1 MASPR
6 RLVPALKHLSPRPL
20 KTVLNTSPKT
30 PGNNQRRA
38 EGNRLLSPFNIDT
51 PNRMEILRNGLP
63 RKHRPVLGAGAFGTV
78 YRALYKGDEVAAKV
92 IPRKGN
98 DHETINSEKHAT
110 VLRHANIVRILNI
123 EQGNSLSLITMELCG
138 TSLQDRL
145 QDSALSRE
153 KRVSVW
159 RDIAHALQFCHAHGV
174 IHADV
179 KPTNI
184 LMADDQAKLT
194 DFGSSIL
201 LSEPHNSIKPRGTP
215 GYAAPEVLRGDV
227 PTFAAD
233 VYSLGIVAWQML
245 SRQVP
250 FHGLHSHTVIYISAK
265 GTRPNDEV
273 LDDEFDGNYKEL
285 YRTMWSQI
293 IADRPTLR
301 KTIDTLDRL
310 ITS

>member
-1 MASPR
+1 MFSR
-6 RLVPALKHLSPRPL
+6 RKIFLFS
-20 KTVLNTSPKT
+20 
-30 PGNNQRRA
+30 
-38 EGNRLLSPFNIDT
+38 
-51 PNRMEILRNGLP
+51 
-63 RKHRPVLGAGAFGTV
+63 
-78 YRALYKGDEVAAKV
+78 
-92 IPRKGN
+92 
-98 DHETINSEKHAT
+98 
-110 VLRHANIVRILNI
+110 
-123 EQGNSLSLITMELCG
+123 
-138 TSLQDRL
+138 
-145 QDSALSRE
+145 SR
-153 KRVSVW
+153 
-159 RDIAHALQFCHAHGV
+159 Q
-174 IHADV
+174 
-179 KPTNI
+179 
-184 LMADDQAKLT
+184 
-194 DFGSSIL
+194 
-201 LSEPHNSIKPRGTP
+201 GTP